1 MPVSDKPILPAWSG
15 PDFPSIA
22 ETPTLYLRYDNGKL
36 MQQWFCRTRT
46 RQWHEWREVPGQ

>member
-1 MPVSDKPILPAWSG
+1 MSGKSPIVALELVEGRDTG
-15 PDFPSIA
+15 P
-22 ETPTLYLRYDNGKL
+22 TMYLRYDNGKL